1 LRIRIKFPGEKNLT
15 HNEAPSRTPTG
26 RFAKGVSGNLSGRP
40 ASTQEI
46 RAAAGKYTLE
56 AIDFLGSILLDETAS
71 RQQRQQAAIVLLR
84 FSGKYDD
91 NNKDEKYEQPNYEA
105 DALNDL
111 ASRLNQLYNKQS
123 LS

>member
-1 LRIRIKFPGEKNLT
+1 LT
-15 HNEAPSRTPTG
+15 HKESNNETASRTPTG
-26 RFAKGVSGNLSGRP
+26 RFAKGVSGNPAGRP

-46 RAAAGKYTLE
+46 KAAAGKYTLE
-56 AIDFLGSILLDETAS
+56 AIDFLGSILSDETAS

-84 FSGKYDD
+84 FSGKCDDDDKYD
-91 NNKDEKYEQPNYEA
+91 KSEQHNHED

-111 ASRLNQLYNKQS
+111 ASRLNKLYNKQS